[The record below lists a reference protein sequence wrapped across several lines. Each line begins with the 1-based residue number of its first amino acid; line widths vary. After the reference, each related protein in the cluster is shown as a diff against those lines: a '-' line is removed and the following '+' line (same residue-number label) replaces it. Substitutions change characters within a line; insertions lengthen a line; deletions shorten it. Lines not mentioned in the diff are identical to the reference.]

1 MNHKRNFIFLL
12 GFLAILVP
20 LVVICPLKVT
30 ASSAIQ
36 PPPEKHQSSPSTQLT
51 PAQQYSGELLAYLLK
66 VVLGRAGQPESR
78 DPWRIRAIDEAL
90 DFDHIVKVM
99 TDPQKSQLDFV
110 VLDPDILDLSQV
122 LYHYDE
128 KLSLY
133 KGEYGITSIY
143 PAPEVLAIRLF
154 LLKKMKSREKIDL
167 DAFMRREADLLN
179 ENYQPSPEDLA
190 ATGLSAREMKFLR
203 DIFQS
208 EPAFYR
214 YLTCSFLLK
223 ELKETDVL
231 APGSR
236 TEKIIQSNDY
246 TQFRCKPIGSRENKS
261 TVRIA
266 FLPSM
271 TKEFIFGKDS
281 PSLSEYGFKPTEF
294 LEDIFVKLKKE
305 ILKTTREN
313 LKRELSKPPYPK
325 LTERQWRELWHQLS
339 QKDIAFCVQ
348 NKRPFVIYPENATK
362 VIREVCPEAD
372 FTVILL
378 GKNTYRAIYFD
389 PARDLYPSVNRLY
402 MDIMDI
408 QHHQVG
414 EEIAII
420 SQFICS
426 RLKNHMALLIGR
438 MGIEKGAL
446 PVKSPHG
453 VNHF

>member
-1 MNHKRNFIFLL
+1 MNYFPRLISVFSFLT
-12 GFLAILVP
+12 FLSLFFS
-20 LVVICPLKVT
+20 LCPLKVT
-30 ASSAIQ
+30 ASSATQ
-36 PPPEKHQSSPSTQLT
+36 PPPEKLPPSPSAKLT

-66 VVLGRAGQPESR
+66 VVLGRAGQPKSR
-78 DPWRIRAIDEAL
+78 EDWRVRAIDEAL

-99 TDPQKSQLDFV
+99 TDPEKNQLDFV

-122 LYHYDE
+122 LFHYDE
-128 KLSLY
+128 KLSLH
-133 KGEYGITSIY
+133 KGDYGVTSVY

-167 DAFMRREADLLN
+167 DSFMQRETNLLN
-179 ENYQPSPEDLA
+179 ENYQTSPEDLA
-190 ATGLSAREMKFLR
+190 ATCLSAREMKFLR
-203 DIFQS
+203 DIFLS
-208 EPAFYR
+208 KPTFYR

-223 ELKETDVL
+223 ELKRTGVL
-231 APGSR
+231 TSGSR
-236 TEKIIQSNDY
+236 TEKIIQSTDY
-246 TQFRCKPIGSRENKS
+246 TQFRCKPIGSRGNKD

-266 FLPSM
+266 FLASM
-271 TKEFIFGKDS
+271 TKEFIFGKNH

-294 LEDIFVKLKKE
+294 LENIFIKLKKE
-305 ILKTTREN
+305 ILKTTRES
-313 LKRELSKPPYPK
+313 LKRKLSKPPYPK
-325 LTERQWRELWHQLS
+325 LTESQWRELWHQIS
-339 QKDIAFCVQ
+339 QKDIAFCIQ
-348 NKRPFVIYPENATK
+348 NKRPLVIYPENATK
-362 VIREVCPEAD
+362 VIRQVCPEAD

-408 QHHQVG
+408 KYNQVG

-426 RLKNHMALLIGR
+426 RLKNHIALLIDR
-438 MGIEKGAL
+438 MGVEKGAL
-446 PVKSPHG
+446 PMKSPHG

>member
-12 GFLAILVP
+12 GFLAVLLP
-20 LVVICPLKVT
+20 FVVTCPLNVT
-30 ASSAIQ
+30 ASSATQ
-36 PPPEKHQSSPSTQLT
+36 SQPEKRQSSPSTQLT

-78 DPWRIRAIDEAL
+78 DPWRIRAMDEAL

-99 TDPQKSQLDFV
+99 TDPQKNQLDFV
-110 VLDPDILDLSQV
+110 VLDPDILGLSQV

-133 KGEYGITSIY
+133 KGDYGVTSVY
-143 PAPEVLAIRLF
+143 PAPEILAIRLF
-154 LLKKMKSREKIDL
+154 LLKKMNTGEKIDL
-167 DAFMRREADLLN
+167 DAFMRRETNLLN
-179 ENYQPSPEDLA
+179 ENYQTSPEDLV
-190 ATGLSAREMKFLR
+190 ATRLSALEMKFLR
-203 DIFQS
+203 DTFQND
-208 EPAFYR
+208 PAFYR

-223 ELKETDVL
+223 EIAKTGVL
-231 APGSR
+231 ASGDL
-236 TEKIIQSNDY
+236 TEKIIQSADY
-246 TQFRCKPIGSRENKS
+246 TPFRCKPFGSRGNKNR
-261 TVRIA
+261 VRIA

-271 TKEFIFGKDS
+271 TKEFIFVKNH

-294 LEDIFVKLKKE
+294 LENIFVKLKKE
-305 ILKTTREN
+305 ILKKTRES
-313 LKRELSKPPYPK
+313 LKRELSRPPYPK
-325 LTERQWRELWHQLS
+325 LTERQWRELWHQIS
-339 QKDIAFCVQ
+339 QKDIVFYVQ
-348 NKRPFVIYPENATK
+348 NKRPLVIYPENATK

-389 PARDLYPSVNRLY
+389 PPRDLYPSVNRLY

-426 RLKNHMALLIGR
+426 RLMNHIALLIDR
-438 MGIEKGAL
+438 MRIEKGAL
-446 PVKSPHG
+446 PMKSPHG